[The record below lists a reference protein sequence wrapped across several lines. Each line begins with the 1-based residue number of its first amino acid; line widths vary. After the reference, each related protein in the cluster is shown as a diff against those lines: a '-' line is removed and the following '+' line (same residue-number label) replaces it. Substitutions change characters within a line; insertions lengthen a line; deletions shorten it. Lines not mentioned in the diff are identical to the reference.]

1 VNAGG
6 ASRTERARNIIQWQ
20 IHHSREFL
28 PVAGNCKYQT
38 ICALFHRL
46 VRFQLF
52 ITLKHRY
59 NCRNTTNY
67 CQSLLSGYK
76 QLQIQHL
83 RNSQW
88 IFRIFQ
94 ISEIQNQL
102 ENTVFLGI
110 CTIHGHSVKSVA
122 KSWFQMEILSH
133 IDAFGKRISQVGAKD
148 GNFEIFEFKSFPTGK
163 PIRHITTT
171 PYVMHV
177 SFKLDAS
184 DCQ

>member
-1 VNAGG
+1 VPTD
-6 ASRTERARNIIQWQ
+6 SVVRCEI
-20 IHHSREFL
+20 SM
-28 PVAGNCKYQT
+28 NCKHKKHYQ
-38 ICALFHRL
+38 L
-46 VRFQLF
+46 
-52 ITLKHRY
+52 
-59 NCRNTTNY
+59 
-67 CQSLLSGYK
+67 SLLSGYK

-102 ENTVFLGI
+102 EITVFLGI

-148 GNFEIFEFKSFPTGK
+148 GKFEIFEFKSFPTGK